1 MNMKSAYPLGY
12 IRTYNFATSLEH
24 PMCSRA
30 TCPICKK
37 ATWSGC
43 GQHKEMVLAGI
54 PKSERCKCTAADK
67 AAYQANR
74 KGLLARLFGR

>member
-1 MNMKSAYPLGY
+1 
-12 IRTYNFATSLEH
+12 
-24 PMCSRA
+24 MCSRA

-54 PKSERCKCTAADK
+54 PKAQRCRCTAADR
-67 AAYQANR
+67 AAYQAQH
-74 KGLLARLFGR
+74 KGFFARLFGK